1 MSNINGPTQRISWLL
16 ANALKPMLENVPA
29 HLENSLELIKCIQG
43 GDLTTNKTLPYPC
56 SLDVVSLYTSIPVQ
70 EAITNATDRI
80 QKPILHLSK
89 QDTTDLLT
97 VTLNNMYFSFQSQVF
112 RQKEGLPMGSSISG
126 ILAILFMDKLETIAL
141 SSHLSISCY
150 RRYVDDIYL
159 QTTGEG
165 MADQFHYTMNN
176 LHPKLKF
183 EIEKP
188 ETTPDG
194 LSLSLLDFKVTVS
207 KDGKSSF
214 EFYKKSAKKPL
225 FVHHKSAIP
234 KKSKTNFI
242 RNERKRIEDRCSTQ
256 TTTTKHQ
263 NAFDDIFRL
272 NGYPENS
279 IHLAKCPLNNQ
290 RDARPTNAEWSY
302 FKIPYISERLNH
314 RVTNIFRKENIP
326 VRVAHRSY
334 TLRRALSHNTT
345 ERTCTR
351 DKCPISNTNLCLQR
365 NSVYQITCNN
375 CNEQYIGSTTRF
387 IHDRVREH
395 LNNENSSVKKHISQ
409 CQNEDYKGIEIKSIG
424 RENDPANL
432 RLLEAFYIN
441 KYKPTLNS
449 REECSEFA
457 DLLF

>member
-1 MSNINGPTQRISWLL
+1 MWVCTCLCRMLL
-16 ANALKPMLENVPA
+16 
-29 HLENSLELIKCIQG
+29 IGI
-43 GDLTTNKTLPYPC
+43 DL
-56 SLDVVSLYTSIPVQ
+56 
-70 EAITNATDRI
+70 R
-80 QKPILHLSK
+80 
-89 QDTTDLLT
+89 
-97 VTLNNMYFSFQSQVF
+97 
-112 RQKEGLPMGSSISG
+112 
-126 ILAILFMDKLETIAL
+126 
-141 SSHLSISCY
+141 
-150 RRYVDDIYL
+150 
-159 QTTGEG
+159 
-165 MADQFHYTMNN
+165 
-176 LHPKLKF
+176 
-183 EIEKP
+183 
-188 ETTPDG
+188 G

-242 RNERKRIEDRCSTQ
+242 RNERKRIEDSCSTQ

-263 NAFDDIFRL
+263 NAFDDILRL

-290 RDARPTNAEWSY
+290 RDARSTNAEWSH

-365 NSVYQITCNN
+365 NSVYQSHVTTAMNN
-375 CNEQYIGSTTRF
+375 TLGATHVSYTIAYENTLTT
-387 IHDRVREH
+387 
-395 LNNENSSVKKHISQ
+395 KT
-409 CQNEDYKGIEIKSIG
+409 
-424 RENDPANL
+424 P
-432 RLLEAFYIN
+432 
-441 KYKPTLNS
+441 P
-449 REECSEFA
+449 
-457 DLLF
+457 